1 MAWPVM
7 VVVEVLL
14 LLVVLSSCPHAARV
28 PAMTNAKA
36 NIFNIDVIFTFKFS
50 NILNMGAKNLFKRRT
65 KKRTQ
70 SCVFKAD

>member
-1 MAWPVM
+1 
-7 VVVEVLL
+7 
-14 LLVVLSSCPHAARV
+14 
-28 PAMTNAKA
+28 MTNAKA